1 MMKKLLSMVIAL
13 AMLTLP
19 LAMGLAET
27 ATAPAETATA
37 SDGTILVKYEATD
50 LGFYFYYPQ
59 SWNAPVVDA
68 ADATSLTLTHSSDK
82 AMILVKKIVGSAL
95 TTDQLLASMDT
106 FKASIT
112 EQNPT
117 AKFDDAQSG
126 QIIKMPNGDAVQQV
140 YYITS
145 NNVDVFS
152 ALYYLSLGD
161 SLYICQLSV
170 PSNNEQVQTYLSNLG
185 MVLGSLTLL

>member
-1 MMKKLLSMVIAL
+1 MKKLLTLVIAL

-19 LAMGLAET
+19 MAIGLAEAT
-27 ATAPAETATA
+27 AAPAETATA
-37 SDGTILVKYEATD
+37 SDGTVLVKYEATD
-50 LGFYFYYPQ
+50 LGFSFYYPQ
-59 SWNAPVVDA
+59 TWNAPVVDA
-68 ADATSLTLTHSSDK
+68 TDPTSLTLSHSSDN
-82 AMILVKKIVGSAL
+82 ATILVKKIVGSAL
-95 TTDQLLASMDT
+95 TTDQLVANMDT
-106 FKASIT
+106 FKASIVA
-112 EQNPT
+112 QNAT

-140 YYITS
+140 YYITT
-145 NNVDVFS
+145 NNVEVFS

-170 PSNNEQVQTYLSNLG
+170 PSNNAQVQTYLSNLG